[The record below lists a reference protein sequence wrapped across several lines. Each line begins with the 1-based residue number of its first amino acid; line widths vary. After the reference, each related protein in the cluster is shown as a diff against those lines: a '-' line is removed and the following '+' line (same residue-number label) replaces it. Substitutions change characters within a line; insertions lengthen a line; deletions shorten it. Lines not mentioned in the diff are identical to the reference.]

1 MADDELLELLLHA
14 RHVEQADATI
24 GFELDEEVD
33 VAVGG
38 EVVAERAAEHREAT
52 NTVAAAE
59 SVDGGLIGTESA
71 QHVHALRFSHH
82 RLTRRRGVQ
91 GVTERTS
98 ERAICTVDR
107 VGVDPER
114 HRRVGVAESRRRRCA
129 RRGHS

>member
-1 MADDELLELLLHA
+1 MRAMSKRLTL
-14 RHVEQADATI
+14 TI

-33 VAVGG
+33 VAVGR
-38 EVVAERAAEHREAT
+38 EVVAQRAAEHREAT
-52 NTVAAAE
+52 NAVAAAE

-91 GVTERTS
+91 GVTERAS

-107 VGVDPER
+107 VGVDPAASSPGWR
-114 HRRVGVAESRRRRCA
+114 GRVGRRRCA